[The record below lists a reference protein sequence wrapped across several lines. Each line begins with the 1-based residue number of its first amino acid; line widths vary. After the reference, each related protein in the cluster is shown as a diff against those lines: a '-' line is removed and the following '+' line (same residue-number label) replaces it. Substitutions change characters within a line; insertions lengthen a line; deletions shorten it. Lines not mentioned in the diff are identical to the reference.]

1 MNFAEL
7 RAAIKNSIDLD
18 FQVASSR
25 LQTTIFGLDRAD
37 ILPLVV
43 EIGIIPEDIKHDSTE
58 ESYIP
63 RCLTSF
69 WPSRSVR

>member
-25 LQTTIFGLDRAD
+25 LQTTIFGLDRTD

-43 EIGIIPEDIKHDSTE
+43 ETA
-58 ESYIP
+58 SYQRI
-63 RCLTSF
+63 
-69 WPSRSVR
+69 